1 MYLGIP
7 IVCLMPII
15 AYHDHRSSELH
26 ACYNHAKYL
35 NREGERLFGVRTISR
50 TPFRFALTA
59 PYIEEKNNNLFKRAD
74 AS

>member
-1 MYLGIP
+1 M
-7 IVCLMPII
+7 
-15 AYHDHRSSELH
+15 SNSTFELH

-59 PYIEEKNNNLFKRAD
+59 PDIEEKKQQFIQKG
-74 AS
+74 